1 MKIKLQDYS
10 LISNEWID
18 KEIDRLTKVAK
29 ACIADNVNVN
39 VYVHTIKCLENVK
52 QQLIPSEE
60 TDETELADIR
70 NKLGALKNLI
80 QLIER
85 GYIVPDDKLKEI
97 IEQSIP
103 ICKES
108 IEYLANGKFKIK

>member
-1 MKIKLQDYS
+1 MSKELFYQKQIMNPYS
-10 LISNEWID
+10 TESQS
-18 KEIDRLTKVAK
+18 
-29 ACIADNVNVN
+29 
-39 VYVHTIKCLENVK
+39 HTAYEKGFVEGWKKCQENDDV
-52 QQLIPSEE
+52 
-60 TDETELADIR
+60 ELANIR

-80 QLIER
+80 QMIER

-103 ICKES
+103 VCKES